1 VSNPTTT
8 ETDDERANRTAD
20 LELVARLRNGA
31 RTAFDEV
38 YTRYKSKIFGFLLRL
53 SGRRHVTADLTQ
65 ETWLRFAR
73 SAPNLAPD
81 TKLNS
86 YLFTIAINVYR
97 SHHRWAMLDFSRI
110 LLFGLAT
117 RDDHVGYDELAP
129 DHRAGVAN
137 IEQALG
143 QLRPADRELLLLIGV
158 HGFEPQEAAQMLGLG
173 QDVLRTRLARARK
186 RLHEAMHTTKALADF
201 AEGNS

>member
-1 VSNPTTT
+1 VSKPGTAR
-8 ETDDERANRTAD
+8 EDDERGTRSAD

-31 RTAFDEV
+31 RAAFDEV
-38 YTRYKSKIFGFLLRL
+38 YARFKSKIFAFLLRL
-53 SGRRHVTADLTQ
+53 SGRRDVTADLTQ
-65 ETWLRFAR
+65 ETWMRFAR
-73 SAPNLAPD
+73 AAPNLAPD

-86 YLFTIAINVYR
+86 YLFTIAVNVYR
-97 SHHRWAMLDFSRI
+97 SHHRWAMLDFSRV

-117 RDDHVGYDELAP
+117 RDDHVAYDELAP

-143 QLRPADRELLLLIGV
+143 RLRPADRELLLLIGV
-158 HGFEPQEAAQMLGLG
+158 HGFEPQEAATMLNLG
-173 QDVLRTRLARARK
+173 QDVVRTRLARARK
-186 RLHEAMHTTKALADF
+186 RLHEAMQTTKPIGDL